1 MIFTLLLLLQVSFEH
16 SSSLLIGGDYRSGV
30 TDDSLL
36 YVADGRG
43 VSVFERKTFKRRGDM
58 MLPGR
63 TSLIA
68 RHESNIFVG
77 GSRGLVK
84 VNTDRLIHG
93 MQTSPNEKNFEWLHT
108 EPITALQIVGGAL
121 WFADASGRL
130 ECRDLGQGGDCF
142 ILPEPIQLSAPPVK
156 IIGDGTRLYLASD
169 TAGLSVLDLDAEEP
183 KANKLSIEG
192 DPVVMDVLVGEE
204 NIYLACAEQGLWVTK
219 PKRSSLKVVDR
230 IEARGEIMSLELFD
244 ERIAAAA
251 GTGDFILFSIQN
263 PDEAREIQREQWPGM
278 GLDLAKANED
288 CFIFTGNGIGHMD
301 LSTKPLAG
309 HGLFFRRAGLSY
321 DILAR
326 GEVAVLAAGEAGVRT
341 VSLQDSLA
349 FLGELS
355 QMPDCR
361 RVYLFG
367 SQVYALITTNQI
379 QVVEIKIPEK
389 PARGTFLQFESS
401 TSGLDSEGEML
412 LAAEH
417 ERGVGVW
424 WRCPCGPFKE
434 QGRWGFGGQALDVKI
449 RDKLAFVSTDQP
461 ALYVIDWSDS
471 TDPDE
476 VTSLALERD
485 YERLYTHD
493 DLLFGLDSSGA
504 LVIINVSR
512 PTRPKELAVLELEGP
527 LTALARHNDLLF
539 IAAQDEG
546 VHVVDISEPASPQR
560 LSTLDV
566 GPALGVAVA
575 DDLLLISALYS
586 IEAYKIQP

>member
-1 MIFTLLLLLQVSFEH
+1 MIFILLLLQVSFEH
-16 SSSLLIGGDYRSGV
+16 NSSLLIGGDYQSGV

-43 VSVFERKTFKRRGDM
+43 VSVFERKTFKRRGNI

-63 TSLIA
+63 TSLIV

-84 VNTDRLIHG
+84 VNTDRLVQG
-93 MQTSPNEKNFEWLHT
+93 MQASHEGDLEWLHT
-108 EPITALQIVGGAL
+108 EPITALQIVGEML
-121 WFADASGRL
+121 WFADASGQL

-142 ILPEPIQLSAPPVK
+142 ILPEPIQLPAPPVG
-156 IIGDGTRLYLASD
+156 IIGDETKLYLASD
-169 TAGLSVLDLDAEEP
+169 TAGLFVLDLEA
-183 KANKLSIEG
+183 KALKAKKLSIED
-192 DPVVMDVLVGEE
+192 DPAVMDVLVGEE
-204 NIYLACAEQGLWVTK
+204 NVYLACAEQGLWVTK
-219 PKRSSLKVVDR
+219 PKRSSLKVIDR

-251 GTGDFILFSIQN
+251 GTGDFLLFSIQN
-263 PDEAREIQREQWPGM
+263 PDEAHQIQREQWPGM
-278 GLDLAKANED
+278 GLNLAKANQD
-288 CFIFTGNGIGHMD
+288 CFIFTGNGIGHMN

-321 DILAR
+321 DILTR
-326 GEVAVLAAGEAGVRT
+326 GGVAVLAAGEAGVRT
-341 VSLQDSLA
+341 VSLQDSVA
-349 FLGELS
+349 FLGEFS

-367 SQVYALITTNQI
+367 SQVYALITTNKI
-379 QVVEIKIPEK
+379 EVVEIKIPEK
-389 PARGTFLQFESS
+389 PQRVAFIQFKSS

-434 QGRWGFGGQALDVKI
+434 QGRWSFGGQALDVKI
-449 RDKLAFVSTDQP
+449 RDKLAFVSADPP

-471 TDPDE
+471 TNPEE

-485 YERLYTHD
+485 CERLYMYD
-493 DLLFGLDSSGA
+493 DLLFGIDSSGA
-504 LVIINVSR
+504 LAIINVAR
-512 PTRPKELAVLELEGP
+512 PTRPRELAFLELEGSP
-527 LTALARHNDLLF
+527 TALARYNDLLF
-539 IAAQDEG
+539 VAAQDEG
-546 VHVVDISEPASPQR
+546 VHVVDISKPASPQR

-575 DDLLLISALYS
+575 DDLLLISTLYS